1 MNTDKSL
8 ENQVA
13 VITGGASGMGRAIA
27 KAFVAAGAKVSVGD
41 INESGLSSLQEE
53 LGESAVTVRCDVTR
67 EEDIVNLI
75 SSGEQQFGRIDIG
88 VNCAGASVPKPIFE
102 IEAQEWDDTV
112 ALNLKGLFLALKH
125 EAKAMASHGQGGVII
140 NMTSVTASL
149 AAAGLSH
156 YSSAKAGA
164 NQLVKVAAN
173 EFRDL
178 GIRVIGLAPGLIRT
192 PLAQMIWDNDLVDA
206 YNTYVPSGRA
216 GEADE
221 VAAMA
226 VFLASKKA
234 NFINGSIIFADGGHA
249 SNGGWTDLAGI
260 NDYYR
265 EL

>member
-1 MNTDKSL
+1 MTTNNVLHNK
-8 ENQVA
+8 VA

-27 KAFVAAGAKVSVGD
+27 QAFVAAGAKVIVGD
-41 INESGLSSLQEE
+41 VNESGLSSLQQE
-53 LGESAVTVRCDVTR
+53 LGASALAARCDVTL
-67 EEDIVNLI
+67 EEDVINLI
-75 SSGEQQFGRIDIG
+75 ALGEEKFDRIDIG
-88 VNCAGASVPKPIFE
+88 INCAGASVLKPILE
-102 IEAQEWDDTV
+102 IDAEEWDDTL

-125 EAKAMASHGQGGVII
+125 EARAMKSHGEGGVII

-149 AAAGLSH
+149 AATGLSH

-178 GIRVIGLAPGLIRT
+178 GIRVIGLAPGLVRT
-192 PLAQMIWDNDLVDA
+192 PLAQMIWDADLVDA

-226 VFLASKKA
+226 VFLASPSA
-234 NFINGSIIFADGGHA
+234 SFINGSIIFADGGHA
-249 SNGGWTDLAGI
+249 SNGGWTDIAGI
-260 NDYYR
+260 GDYYR